1 MSNFDRLAKRQGSR
15 IELTLRRVKS
25 TMVAERAADAMRLL
39 NSVIAI
45 LPLSQPGQR
54 FARRGSSLH
63 YRAKTGEVLQ
73 SKSLN
78 SDQNDQN
85 H

>member
-1 MSNFDRLAKRQGSR
+1 
-15 IELTLRRVKS
+15 
-25 TMVAERAADAMRLL
+25 
-39 NSVIAI
+39 
-45 LPLSQPGQR
+45 LSQPGQR